1 MNKKKFYDK
10 HINFSFRSLSEY
22 FISPGIRCKFDIL
35 QDHIDPKLRFNN
47 ALDLG
52 CSGNSFLYFLHKSL
66 HNSLLDL
73 ANLPLKQYVKK
84 KSDSN
89 FKNVSHFFHPICG
102 DVIHLPYRNKSFDFL
117 SMLDV
122 IEHIKN
128 DELAIAEISRIL
140 KNKGL
145 VVVTVPHRMKY
156 YTHQD
161 NLIGHYRRYEIK
173 QIISKFD
180 KYGLNCIE
188 VFGVYGQIMRIS
200 YIQSTNVERVE
211 KNIISLRDTY
221 ENNVY
226 FRNVWDSFVWIIAKL
241 MKIEAKY
248 RSLKNMMN
256 IALIFIKN

>member
-1 MNKKKFYDK
+1 MNKKKFYEQ

-22 FISPGIRCKFDIL
+22 FISPGIKCKFDLL
-35 QDHIDPKLRFNN
+35 QDHFDKHLGFNN
-47 ALDLG
+47 GLDLG

-84 KSDSN
+84 KSVSN
-89 FKNVSHFFHPICG
+89 FKNVSHFFHPLCG

-140 KNKGL
+140 KNNGL

-173 QIISKFD
+173 QIISKFG
-180 KYGLNCIE
+180 KSGLKCIE

-200 YIQSTNVERVE
+200 YIQSTNVEKVE
-211 KNIISLRDTY
+211 KNLINLRDNY
-221 ENNVY
+221 ENNAY
-226 FRNVWDSFVWIIAKL
+226 FRKIWDSFVWIIAKI

-248 RSLKNMMN
+248 RSLKKMMN

>member
-1 MNKKKFYDK
+1 MNKKKFYDQ
-10 HINFSFRSLSEY
+10 HLNFSFRSLSEY
-22 FISPGIRCKFDIL
+22 FISPGIRCKFDL
-35 QDHIDPKLRFNN
+35 LREHLHRKLRFYN

-73 ANLPLKQYVKK
+73 ATLPLKQYVKK
-84 KSDSN
+84 KTNSN
-89 FKNVSHFFHPICG
+89 FKNVSHFFHPLCG
-102 DVIHLPYRNKSFDFL
+102 DVTHLPYRNKSFDFL

-140 KNKGL
+140 KNNGL

-173 QIISKFD
+173 QIISKFG
-180 KYGLNCIE
+180 KSGLKCIE

-200 YIQSTNVERVE
+200 YIQSTNAESVE
-211 KNIISLRDTY
+211 KNLISLRDNY
-221 ENNVY
+221 ENNAY
-226 FRNVWDSFVWIIAKL
+226 FRKIWDSFVWIIAKI
-241 MKIEAKY
+241 MKVEAKY
-248 RSLKNMMN
+248 RSLKKMMN

>member
-1 MNKKKFYDK
+1 MNKKKFYEQ
-10 HINFSFRSLSEY
+10 HINFSFRRLSEY
-22 FISPGIRCKFDIL
+22 FISPGIKCKFDL
-35 QDHIDPKLRFNN
+35 LKDHIAPRLRFTSG
-47 ALDLG
+47 LDIG
-52 CSGNSFLYFLHKSL
+52 CSGNSFLYFLHKSF

-84 KSDSN
+84 KTNSN
-89 FKNVSHFFHPICG
+89 FKNVSHFFHPLCG
-102 DVIHLPYRNKSFDFL
+102 DVTHLPYRNKSFDFL

-128 DELAIAEISRIL
+128 DEHAIAEISRIL
-140 KNKGL
+140 KNNGL

-173 QIISKFD
+173 QIISKFG
-180 KYGLNCIE
+180 KSGFKCIE
-188 VFGVYGQIMRIS
+188 VFGIYGQIMRIS
-200 YIQSTNVERVE
+200 YIQSTNAERVE
-211 KNIISLRDTY
+211 KNLVSLRDNY

-226 FRNVWDSFVWIIAKL
+226 FRKIWDSFVWIIAKI
-241 MKIEAKY
+241 MKVEAKY
-248 RSLKNMMN
+248 RSLKKMMN

>member
-1 MNKKKFYDK
+1 MNKKKFYDQ
-10 HINFSFRSLSEY
+10 HLNFSFRSLSEY
-22 FISPGIRCKFDIL
+22 FISPGIKCKFDL
-35 QDHIDPKLRFNN
+35 LREHFDPNLRFNN

-73 ANLPLKQYVKK
+73 ATMPLKQYVKK
-84 KSDSN
+84 KSDSH
-89 FKNVSHFFHPICG
+89 FKNVSHFFHPLCG

-128 DELAIAEISRIL
+128 DELVIAEICRVL
-140 KNKGL
+140 KNNGL

-173 QIISKFD
+173 QIISKFA
-180 KYGLNCIE
+180 KSGLKCID

-200 YIQSTNVERVE
+200 YIQSTNAKRVE
-211 KNIISLRDTY
+211 KNLISLRDSY
-221 ENNVY
+221 KNNAY
-226 FRNVWDSFVWIIAKL
+226 FQKIWYRFVWIIAEV

-248 RSLKNMMN
+248 RSLKKMMN
-256 IALIFIKN
+256 IALIFRKS

>member
-1 MNKKKFYDK
+1 MNKKKFYEQ
-10 HINFSFRSLSEY
+10 HLNFSFRSLSEY
-22 FISPGIRCKFDIL
+22 FISPGIRCKFDL
-35 QDHIDPKLRFNN
+35 LREHIGPNLSFNN
-47 ALDLG
+47 SLDLG
-52 CSGNSFLYFLHKSL
+52 CSGNSFLYFLHNSI

-89 FKNVSHFFHPICG
+89 FKNFSRVFHPLCG
-102 DVIHLPYRNKSFDFL
+102 DVIRLPYRNKSFDFL

-128 DELAIAEISRIL
+128 DELVITEISRVL
-140 KNKGL
+140 KNNGL

-156 YTHQD
+156 FTHQD
-161 NLIGHYRRYEIK
+161 NIIGHYRRYEIK
-173 QIISKFD
+173 QIISKFS
-180 KYGLNCIE
+180 KSGLKCIN

-200 YIQSTNVERVE
+200 YIQSTNAEKVE
-211 KNIISLRDTY
+211 KKLINLRNNY

-226 FRNVWDSFVWIIAKL
+226 FRKIWDRFVWIIAKI
-241 MKIEAKY
+241 MKIEAKH
-248 RSLKNMMN
+248 RSLKKMMN

>member
-1 MNKKKFYDK
+1 MNKKKFYEQ
-10 HINFSFRSLSEY
+10 HINFSFRRLSEY
-22 FISPGIRCKFDIL
+22 FISPGIKCKFDL
-35 QDHIDPKLRFNN
+35 LKDHIAPRLRFTSG
-47 ALDLG
+47 LDIG

-84 KSDSN
+84 KTNSN
-89 FKNVSHFFHPICG
+89 FKNVSHFFHPLCG
-102 DVIHLPYRNKSFDFL
+102 DVTHLPYRNKSFDFL
-117 SMLDV
+117 SILDV

-128 DELAIAEISRIL
+128 DEHAIAEISRIL
-140 KNKGL
+140 KNNGL

-173 QIISKFD
+173 QIISKFG
-180 KYGLNCIE
+180 KSGFKCIE
-188 VFGVYGQIMRIS
+188 VFGIYGQIMRIS
-200 YIQSTNVERVE
+200 YIQSTNAERVE
-211 KNIISLRDTY
+211 KNLVSLRDNY

-226 FRNVWDSFVWIIAKL
+226 FRKIWDSFVWIIAKI
-241 MKIEAKY
+241 MKVEAKY
-248 RSLKNMMN
+248 RSLKKMMN